1 MQQIFPKEILNSTVE
16 VHQFKHNSR
25 SKIIYSIILSFIL
38 LALGALP
45 LIKVSVF
52 NTSRGILKPNKERVS
67 LTLISSGEI
76 LFSNLRN
83 NQKVNKGD
91 TLLVL
96 NSSDLEEQMALLEL
110 QINETEAYIKDLE
123 YLINERTANL
133 KDLTSNRYK
142 KEYLVFI
149 EKKDELRNIYQK
161 EHRDHMRN
169 STLYEKGVIS
179 KVDHENAKFKNDVA
193 LNDIRAHKAQT
204 ISSWQL
210 DLSSFKNDIEELSS
224 NRKRL
229 EQEKKNYVL
238 TASIKGTIL
247 KAKGLTNGMFIN
259 QGMELGEISPDSN
272 LIVECYIAPNDIGL
286 LDKNKSVNFQ
296 IDTFNYNQWGLVKG
310 EILEIGNDIE
320 IVDNNPVFKVLCKIN
335 IKYLQLNNGFK
346 GHLKKGMTL
355 NARFELAERTLF
367 SLLYDKVDD
376 WMNPGTNNLE
386 HAKNNN

>member
-1 MQQIFPKEILNSTVE
+1 MKQIFPKEILNATLE
-16 VHQFKHNSR
+16 VHYFKHSAR
-25 SKIIYSIILSFIL
+25 SKIIYTIILSSIL
-38 LALGALP
+38 LSLVSLP
-45 LIKVSVF
+45 LIKVSVY

-96 NSSDLEEQMALLEL
+96 NSSDLKERMSLLKI
-110 QINETEAYIKDLE
+110 QIDETNAVIKDLD
-123 YLINERTANL
+123 YLINNKKVNL
-133 KDLTSNRYK
+133 KGLISNRYK
-142 KEYLVFI
+142 KEYLLFI
-149 EKKDELRNIYQK
+149 EKRDELRTIYQK
-161 EHRDHMRN
+161 EHRDYERN
-169 STLYEKGVIS
+169 LTLYEKGVIS
-179 KVDHENAKFKNDVA
+179 KVDYENSKFKNDVA
-193 LNDIRAHKAQT
+193 LTDIRTHKVQT
-204 ISSWQL
+204 INSWQL
-210 DLSSFKNDIEELSS
+210 DLTNFKKDIEELSS
-224 NRKRL
+224 GYKRL

-247 KAKGLTNGMFIN
+247 NAKGFTNGMFVN

-272 LIVECYIAPNDIGL
+272 LIVECYISPNDIGL
-286 LDKNKSVNFQ
+286 LDKDKSVNFQ

-367 SLLYDKVDD
+367 NLLYDKVDD
-376 WMNPGTNNLE
+376 WMNPGTNN
-386 HAKNNN
+386 